1 MIDENG
7 EALGVKST
15 QEAQDIAQGRD
26 YDLVEVGPNASPPV
40 CKLLDF
46 GKFKY
51 ELEKK
56 NQKSKSKKSG
66 EIKEVRMGVNT
77 EEHDFDTRVE
87 RARKFIEK
95 GHKIKVTVK
104 MSGRENIYADRAN
117 QMIERFRE
125 ALGLEIE
132 LKPSRMGTRIS
143 AVLVKGK

>member
-1 MIDENG
+1 M
-7 EALGVKST
+7 
-15 QEAQDIAQGRD
+15 
-26 YDLVEVGPNASPPV
+26 VEVGPNASPPV

-66 EIKEVRMGVNT
+66 EIKEVRIGVNT
-77 EEHDFDTRVE
+77 EKHDLDTRVE

-117 QMIERFRE
+117 QMIEKFRE